1 VERLLLTGKLVDLI
15 VGLVGIEAAALLIFR
30 SVTGRGPS
38 AIAMIANLLA
48 GTFLLL
54 ALRNALA
61 GAEWGWIAACLTGA
75 LAAHLV
81 DLRLRWVEAPPRS
94 SAQRRSQEGKAAP

>member
-1 VERLLLTGKLVDLI
+1 MENLLLSGKLVGWI
-15 VGLVGIEAAALLIFR
+15 VGLVGVEAAALLILR
-30 SVTGRGPS
+30 AVTGRGPGL
-38 AIAMIANLLA
+38 AAMAGNLLA

-61 GAEWGWIAACLTGA
+61 GTEWGWIAACLLGA

-81 DLRLRWVEAPPRS
+81 DLRVRWN
-94 SAQRRSQEGKAAP
+94 EGRP